1 MNARQNHYPIPA
13 GAGVSIRVSAN
24 QTVRLINSEGGQVV
38 DTWVFNADDASEYLS
53 MEHSR
58 SALYKLWFRPADELV
73 TNKFNPILRIN
84 ADTSPGMHDTLH
96 AACSEGSYRFYGK
109 GDNHPNCQDNLIA
122 ELEEHN
128 FASTAI
134 PCPWNLF
141 EHALVNS
148 DMTLSDLP
156 ASVRKGEYV
165 ELTMLMDV
173 LLVCSAC
180 PSTVGGISGRAPTGA
195 LIEFR

>member
-1 MNARQNHYPIPA
+1 M
-13 GAGVSIRVSAN
+13 
-24 QTVRLINSEGGQVV
+24 
-38 DTWVFNADDASEYLS
+38 
-53 MEHSR
+53 
-58 SALYKLWFRPADELV
+58 
-73 TNKFNPILRIN
+73 
-84 ADTSPGMHDTLH
+84 
-96 AACSEGSYRFYGK
+96 
-109 GDNHPNCQDNLIA
+109 A